1 MGIFSKKTY
10 VCECCG
16 KEFEAR
22 SLLGRTLCNECE
34 ERELAK
40 YANISGYIEYSEKMK
55 MPDYTEQQ
63 KEEIAE
69 HRDAILEKYRLTQG
83 ISMSELRDARYNY
96 SNLSDSEAADILMR
110 SAKSAVSVTLGSGY
124 TNDFFVPTKFS
135 RTVIDT
141 EDVFAVGLVSD
152 YKSSVDGAE
161 ALMAVVFTNDPYIPA
176 FPFYYL
182 AKLGF
187 FEVVRSKKGRAATS
201 LFFESM
207 CPNLTY
213 PVMDLKKLKK
223 QIKNEGA
230 VRGNIAYDRMMDIIQ
245 DANVLS
251 GIFNSSKN
259 NSSIDIRTEKLLE
272 EYGYIPEYEV
282 MKNLEL
288 NERGFCGHFWRKQ
301 MKKLEKAKGL

>member
-22 SLLGRTLCNECE
+22 SLLGSTLCNECE
-34 ERELAK
+34 KRELDK
-40 YANISGYIEYSEKMK
+40 YINISGYVDYARKMD
-55 MPDYTEQQ
+55 MPEYTEQQ
-63 KEEIAE
+63 KEEIAA
-69 HRDAILEKYRLTQG
+69 HRDAILEKYRMTQG
-83 ISMSELRDARYNY
+83 ISKSELKNAGYNY
-96 SNLSDSEAADILMR
+96 SRLSDSEAADILIR
-110 SAKSAVSVTLGSGY
+110 SANSTVSVTLGSGY
-124 TNDFFVPTKFS
+124 TSDFFVPTKFT
-135 RTVIDT
+135 RTVVDT

-161 ALMAVVFTNDPYIPA
+161 ALMAVIFTNDPYMPA

-201 LFFESM
+201 LFFETM

-223 QIKNEGA
+223 QIKSEGA
-230 VRGNIAYDRMMDIIQ
+230 VRGNIAYDKMMDIIQ

-259 NSSIDIRTEKLLE
+259 ESFIDIHTGELLD
-272 EYGYIPEYEV
+272 EYGYIPEYDIKET
-282 MKNLEL
+282 LEL
-288 NERGFCGHFWRKQ
+288 NDRSFCGHFWRKQ
-301 MKKLEKAKGL
+301 MKKLEKAKGI